1 MSEVTKELLELVWGT
16 KSSPGLS
23 DTIFCRWTQGT
34 RAGLT
39 VPAAQLGLWESGQDA
54 SLGPSTPAPPLL
66 PGPITPGTWRLAP
79 MPYSSPAPVLG
90 SSNHALGTAF
100 CPSIPVWAWH
110 FSASSDA
117 LTFPCARA

>member
-34 RAGLT
+34 NAGLT
-39 VPAAQLGLWESGQDA
+39 VPAAQLGLRESGQDA
-54 SLGPSTPAPPLL
+54 SFRPSTPAPPPR

-79 MPYSSPAPVLG
+79 MPILHQYRCLVPVTTL
-90 SSNHALGTAF
+90 
-100 CPSIPVWAWH
+100 
-110 FSASSDA
+110 
-117 LTFPCARA
+117 